1 MSPPFPETDKAL
13 VFAARKAWEQRHFL
27 LETRQGTDNLPGSKL
42 TFCCTN
48 STLPLKHAL
57 IAVPEPSSVQSLEE
71 VCKKKKNGSATEG
84 PSSQKESSSRKPER
98 VAPF

>member
-71 VCKKKKNGSATEG
+71 VCKKKKMVAQLRDLAARKKAAAEN
-84 PSSQKESSSRKPER
+84 QKG
-98 VAPF
+98 